1 MDTQIDLLPMAGGA
15 ALAIFLAAGA
25 WWVAA
30 ARRRRRLRDELLN
43 RPLTVRQ
50 RVLVEKGL
58 PWFRHLPGDLRAR
71 LEGAM
76 QVFLAEKSFE
86 ACGELD
92 EVTEEMR
99 LVVAAQACLLI
110 VNRPGEHYDRLR
122 TILVYPTAFS
132 VPIQEPVGYD
142 LELVDE
148 EERIGESW
156 DQGSVILAW
165 DSVLRG
171 GANHE
176 DGLNVVLHE
185 FAHQLDQASGGAD
198 GAPILDRA
206 ADYRSWAR
214 VFRAAYGTHVRKT
227 KKGKETVLDEYGAED
242 PAEFFAVATET
253 FFERPRELHAEYP
266 GLFAE
271 LARFY
276 RLDPREWRK

>member
-1 MDTQIDLLPMAGGA
+1 MDTQTDLLPMAGGA
-15 ALAIFLAAGA
+15 ALVVFLAAGA
-25 WWVAA
+25 WWVLA
-30 ARRRRRLRDELLN
+30 ARRRRRLRDELMN

-58 PWFRHLPGDLRAR
+58 PWFRRLPVDLRAR

-92 EVTEEMR
+92 EVTDEMR

-110 VNRPGEHYDRLR
+110 VNRPGEHYARLR

-142 LELVDE
+142 LEVVDE

-171 GANHE
+171 NANYE

-185 FAHQLDQASGGAD
+185 FAHQLDQASGSAD

-253 FFERPRELHAEYP
+253 FFERPRELNAEYP
-266 GLFAE
+266 ELFRE
-271 LARFY
+271 LAGFY
-276 RLDPREWRK
+276 RLDPREWRE